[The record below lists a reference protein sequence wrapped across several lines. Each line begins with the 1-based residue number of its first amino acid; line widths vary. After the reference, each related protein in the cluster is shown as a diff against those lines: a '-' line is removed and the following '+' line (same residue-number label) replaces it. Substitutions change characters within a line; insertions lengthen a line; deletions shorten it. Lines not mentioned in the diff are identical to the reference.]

1 MILEC
6 RGCSEKYQI
15 GPFTKEYILTSFKNG
30 VIPYYILGWCTKAM
44 NKVEQYIHPER
55 IN

>member
-6 RGCSEKYQI
+6 GGCSEKYQI
-15 GPFTKEYILTSFKNG
+15 GPFTIEYILTSFKNG
-30 VIPYYILGWCTKAM
+30 VIPYYILGWCRKEM